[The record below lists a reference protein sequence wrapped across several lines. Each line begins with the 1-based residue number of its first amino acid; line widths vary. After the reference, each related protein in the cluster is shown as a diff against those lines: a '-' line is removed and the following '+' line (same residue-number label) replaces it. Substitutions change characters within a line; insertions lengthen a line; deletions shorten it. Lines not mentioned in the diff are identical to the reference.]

1 MARETSTNLE
11 KEGDNDSGKPL
22 QILSA
27 VQTEFCQQRQIYQS
41 LSSNTFFL
49 PADLRYAAKVLNLR
63 QAEKPYILLCVW
75 GQFVGEWSQEFPRYF
90 PISDLELLMIT

>member
-27 VQTEFCQQRQIYQS
+27 VQTKFQLIYTLTES
-41 LSSNTFFL
+41 RN
-49 PADLRYAAKVLNLR
+49 
-63 QAEKPYILLCVW
+63 
-75 GQFVGEWSQEFPRYF
+75 
-90 PISDLELLMIT
+90 